1 MPKLGLVMK
10 KGKIIKWYKQA
21 GDPVKEGEPL
31 FQISTEKVT
40 IDVEAKASGYL
51 RAIFA
56 GPGAVVPVSGIV
68 GLLGNKD
75 EPLPDIKP
83 PAYEIDTKGMDDTG
97 GPKNAEAGLTV
108 ISAEDRQEKDIKAS
122 PAAKRLA
129 REKGIDLVAVKGTG
143 PGGRITETD
152 IMNFKQDM
160 PGSPPAPD
168 GNART
173 SAGGQSYPAG
183 IPATPYA
190 RKLAE
195 ERGFNI
201 GQVAQSAGDRKIY
214 AQDVINTSLPSGSGQ
229 DETAGQSTLMPLTDI
244 RSAVADRMSYSAR
257 TVAPVTL
264 GMEVMADELLKLKNA
279 LSLSYPS
286 DKVTIN
292 DILVKLTAVALKKH
306 PLANASWEENGIR
319 VYQYVN
325 MGIGVAIEGGLI
337 VPAIA
342 NADRKNITQI
352 SREAKDLIERAKS
365 GRLTFEELSR
375 GTFTLTNL
383 GAFGIDMFTPII
395 NPPQSATLGVGRIV
409 KKPWVVNDRI
419 EVVSAMVLSLTFDH
433 RIIDGAPAAQCLM
446 TIRQYIENPYL
457 ALIDGPDNSPQDK
470 FSPSTG
476 GKARG

>member
-1 MPKLGLVMK
+1 MISHVLMPKLGLVMK
-10 KGKIIKWYKQA
+10 KGRIIKWYKQT
-21 GDPVKEGEPL
+21 GDPVQEGEPL

-51 RAIFA
+51 RMIYA

-68 GLLGNKD
+68 GLMGDKD
-75 EPLPDIKP
+75 EPLPDIRP
-83 PAYEIDTKGMDDTG
+83 PVYEIDKKGMDDSSAS
-97 GPKNAEAGLTV
+97 KSAEAGLKPV
-108 ISAEDRQEKDIKAS
+108 SPEVQLEKDIKAS

-129 REKGIDLVAVKGTG
+129 REKGIDLSAVKGSG

-152 IMNFKQDM
+152 ITNFKQDM
-160 PGSPPAPD
+160 PGGIPAHD
-168 GNART
+168 ANAR
-173 SAGGQSYPAG
+173 AGEGLPSVSAG

-195 ERGFNI
+195 EHGINI
-201 GQVAQSAGDRKIY
+201 RQVAHAAGDRKIY
-214 AQDVINTSLPSGSGQ
+214 AQDIINSSSPSASDQAG
-229 DETAGQSTLMPLTDI
+229 TAEQSTLIPLTDI

-264 GMEVMADELLKLKNA
+264 GMEVAADELLKLKNA
-279 LSLSYPS
+279 LSVSYPS
-286 DKVTIN
+286 DKITIN
-292 DILVKLTAVALKKH
+292 DILVKLVAMALKRH

-319 VYQYVN
+319 VYHGVN

-342 NADRKNITQI
+342 DADRKSILRI
-352 SREAKDLIERAKS
+352 SREAKDLIERAKT

-419 EVVSAMVLSLTFDH
+419 EIVPAMVLSLTFDH

-446 TIRQYIENPYL
+446 TIKQYIENPYL
-457 ALIDGPDNSPQDK
+457 VLEV
-470 FSPSTG
+470 
-476 GKARG
+476 